1 LHVYFCNIEVGIAI
15 ALNPEMEIDDLGRA
29 ILEALQRDA
38 RLSFNALAREV
49 GCSQPAVAERVR
61 RMEEAGV
68 LTGYRAIVA
77 RDRVGLPITAF
88 LRLACGGEK
97 YRAIAAL
104 SQNLPEVLECYHVT
118 GEDCFFI
125 KLAVDSLNGLERVVE
140 RFRAHGSA
148 IVTIAL
154 SCVAEDKPVVLSASE
169 E

>member
-1 LHVYFCNIEVGIAI
+1 MIFLVRLDFVWRFK
-15 ALNPEMEIDDLGRA
+15 ALRTRCRWPPYSEQEQKR
-29 ILEALQRDA
+29 
-38 RLSFNALAREV
+38 V
-49 GCSQPAVAERVR
+49 QPAVAERVR

-68 LTGYRAIVA
+68 LTGYRAMVA

>member
-1 LHVYFCNIEVGIAI
+1 VGNAI
-15 ALNPEMEIDDLGRA
+15 ALNSEMEIDDLGCA
-29 ILEALQRDA
+29 ILRALQRDA

-49 GCSQPAVAERVR
+49 GYSQPAVAERVR

-68 LTGYRAIVA
+68 LTGYRAVVA

-104 SQNLPEVLECYHVT
+104 SQDLPEVLECYHVT

-125 KLAVDSLNGLERVVE
+125 KLAVASLSGLERVVE
-140 RFRAHGSA
+140 RFRAHGNA
-148 IVTIAL
+148 VVTIAL
-154 SCVAEDKPVVLSASE
+154 SCVAENKPVALGSTE